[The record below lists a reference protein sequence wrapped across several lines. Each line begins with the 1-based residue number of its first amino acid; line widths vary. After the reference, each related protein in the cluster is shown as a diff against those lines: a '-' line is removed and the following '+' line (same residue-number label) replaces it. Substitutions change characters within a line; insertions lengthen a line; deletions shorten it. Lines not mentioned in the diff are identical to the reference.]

1 MSADGSIT
9 AAITLTNTG
18 EREATEV
25 VRLYIHDKVA
35 SISRPVKEL
44 KDFQRVTLQAGE
56 SRDVEFHITADKL
69 KFYNYDLDYVLEP
82 GDFEVMIGPNSRDV
96 KKAGL
101 SVE

>member
-1 MSADGSIT
+1 M
-9 AAITLTNTG
+9 
-18 EREATEV
+18 
-25 VRLYIHDKVA
+25 
-35 SISRPVKEL
+35 
-44 KDFQRVTLQAGE
+44 
-56 SRDVEFHITADKL
+56 EFHITADKL